1 MQHIQSQ
8 GKSRLGGVKAIRKAF
23 ERLKQC
29 FTCSATSS
37 RRVRNLQ
44 SCNGTALPMQ
54 GNGLIETPYVCL
66 RLPTGGGKTIL
77 AAHSITVAKESW
89 LEKDFP
95 LVLWLVPTTTIRRQT
110 VEACGSACKRNPAS
124 GVIGVQKGTTIPM
137 V

>member
-1 MQHIQSQ
+1 
-8 GKSRLGGVKAIRKAF
+8 
-23 ERLKQC
+23 
-29 FTCSATSS
+29 
-37 RRVRNLQ
+37 
-44 SCNGTALPMQ
+44 MQ